1 MKSLKFYESGQSLV
15 EMLFI
20 LPIFFMILA
29 GFIFIFQNQMRI
41 FSDESAQSS
50 LMLSESYFDYEEKQ
64 QAHWASAKED
74 SIDLIKKQTEQSL
87 NPSSFFKKSVDMKN
101 GVFLDK
107 KPIKRHEQIQ
117 SCSAESLYQV
127 LLKENGRF
135 ELTTCASSSSYENLE
150 SSFDPN
156 YKAEPQSYSG
166 YSLYFPQNEFIWS
179 HRQFAAA
186 YAALSFSQSAQGNL
200 YSKQQASLSLPDKSN
215 FNTNCFMQPF
225 EPQCSIE
232 PVAKIFSRTAKD
244 SSKLQI
250 SLCYS
255 EAALACAPT
264 GPALPACLAAKLS
277 QIINALELGVES
289 WVCPN
294 TNTALKASQNRVR
307 ELIFAYSS
315 IIFNKEVAFRSEILI
330 NNAANKKN

>member
-1 MKSLKFYESGQSLV
+1 MKPLKFYENGQSLV
-15 EMLFI
+15 EMLFL
-20 LPIFFMILA
+20 LPVFFMILA

-41 FSDESAQSS
+41 FSDESAQSA
-50 LMLSESYFDYEEKQ
+50 LMLSESYFDQEEKR

-87 NPSSFFKKSVDMKN
+87 NSSSFFKKSVDMKN

-107 KPIKRHEQIQ
+107 KPIKRQQQIQ
-117 SCSAESLYQV
+117 SCSSESLYQV

-135 ELTTCASSSSYENLE
+135 ELITCASSSGYENLE
-150 SSFDPN
+150 SKFEPN
-156 YKAEPQSYSG
+156 YKAAPESHFG
-166 YSLYFPQNEFIWS
+166 YSLYFPQAELRWS
-179 HRQFAAA
+179 HRHFAAA
-186 YAALSFSQSAQGNL
+186 YAAQSFSQSAQGNL
-200 YSKQQASLSLPDKSN
+200 FSKQQASLSLPDKGN

-225 EPQCSIE
+225 RPQCSLE
-232 PVAKIFSRTAKD
+232 PVAIIFSRAAKD

-255 EAALACAPT
+255 EAALTCAPT
-264 GPALPACLAAKLS
+264 GPALPACLAGKLS
-277 QIINALELGVES
+277 QIINALELGVEA

-294 TNTALKASQNRVR
+294 TNAALKASQNRVR

-315 IIFNKEVAFRSEILI
+315 IIFSKEVAFRSEILI